1 MINPRREWHRRD
13 LKPSFF
19 VLRYVFP
26 GPILKAIIRPRV
38 KGLERLAAE
47 GPVILAP
54 NHLSPFD
61 PFLLSLVCPR
71 RIIFLAKREYFE
83 APGIRGAL
91 MRTLFESQ
99 GQISTIRG
107 GTIGGLNAVDAAVA
121 SLEAGKVFGVFP
133 EGTRGR
139 AGRLYR
145 GHTGVAQAAFRA
157 GVPVHPVV
165 ITGTEAFSV
174 KALLTGKLTHCTVEI
189 GEPIAPPPDVSPKS
203 PKEMHKFTKQ
213 VMARI
218 AELGN
223 LEIQETFSPGRAT

>member
-1 MINPRREWHRRD
+1 MISPLRVWRQRD
-13 LKPSFF
+13 LRVSFV
-19 VLRYVFP
+19 VLKYVFP
-26 GPILKAIIRPRV
+26 GPLLKAIIRPRV

-47 GPVILAP
+47 GPIILAP

-71 RIIFLAKREYFE
+71 RIVFLAKREYWE
-83 APGIRGAL
+83 APGIRGRL
-91 MRTLFESQ
+91 MRALFQSQ

-107 GTIGGLNAVDAAVA
+107 GTIGGLNAVDVSVA
-121 SLEAGKVFGVFP
+121 NLEQGKVFGVFP

-139 AGRLYR
+139 PGLLYR
-145 GHTGVAQAAFRA
+145 GHTGVAQAAFRT

-165 ITGTEAFSV
+165 ITGTSEFSIG
-174 KALLTGKLTHCTVEI
+174 ALLSGKLSGCTVEI
-189 GEPIAPPPDVSPKS
+189 GEPIAPPDGNVKS
-203 PKEMHKFTKQ
+203 PKELHRFTKE